1 VEFQLITLSP
11 IKRRLVYV
19 TIFELLGIL
28 FSTMVLMALSGG
40 DAEES
45 LPVAII
51 VSSIAVIWNYI
62 YNTGFESWESRCN
75 VLERTFK
82 IRCIHAIGF
91 EAGIFLLCLPLYM
104 FWYGVGV
111 WKAIAMESTLLLFFL
126 VYTFVFTL
134 LFDKVFTRQHQVKVA
149 DVPLS

>member
-1 VEFQLITLSP
+1 MITLSP